1 MQGADQSS
9 SPKHHGIQERWQLRA
24 AKTVPAPRQAKGR
37 KRKITSGM
45 GALDMRATL
54 LEVLGRL
61 QNQPG
66 GQSGCVSDSDSS
78 ESLQGKPK
86 GLFI

>member
-9 SPKHHGIQERWQLRA
+9 GPKHHGIQERWQLTA
-24 AKTVPAPRQAKGR
+24 AKTVPARHQSKGR
-37 KRKITSGM
+37 KQKITSGM
-45 GALDMRATL
+45 GEPDMRTTL

-66 GQSGCVSDSDSS
+66 GQACVSDSDSS

>member
-9 SPKHHGIQERWQLRA
+9 GPKHHGIQERWQLTA
-24 AKTVPAPRQAKGR
+24 AKTVLAHHQSKGR

-45 GALDMRATL
+45 GGPDMRTTL

-66 GQSGCVSDSDSS
+66 GQACCVSDSDSS